1 MSTYTEE
8 NQIITYDEV
17 VDTETGEI
25 TQHVTSQTIVNKRF
39 YKTHEEFIQI
49 YLEDMSG
56 LLSIT
61 SKSELQILCL
71 LWKYSTYNE
80 NDTGNCVLVTPKII
94 NDIVNTTGLA
104 VQSVRNVI
112 SSLVKNPKRLLIKD
126 QKFRSTYYL
135 NPQYFFKGALKD
147 RPKVKKYI
155 FEYVDKSED
164 HLQNIELPNDISN

>member
-8 NQIITYDEV
+8 KQVITYDEI

-25 TQHVTSQTIVNKRF
+25 TQHVTSQTIEHRKF

-61 SKSELQILCL
+61 SKSELQVLCL

-80 NDTGNCVLVTPKII
+80 NDKGNCVLITPKII
-94 NDIVNTTGLA
+94 NDI
-104 VQSVRNVI
+104 VI
-112 SSLVKNPKRLLIKD
+112 SSLVKNPKKLLIKD
-126 QKFRSTYYL
+126 QQFRGTYYL
-135 NPQYFFKGALKD
+135 NPQYFFKGSLKD
-147 RPKVKKYI
+147 RPRVMQIILNY
-155 FEYVDKSED
+155 E
-164 HLQNIELPNDISN
+164 SNNVVE

>member
-8 NQIITYDEV
+8 NQVITYDEV

-25 TQHVTSQTIVNKRF
+25 TQHVTSQTITSRKF

-61 SKSELQILCL
+61 SKSELQVLCL

-80 NDTGNCVLVTPKII
+80 NDKGNCVLITPKIV
-94 NDIVNTTGLA
+94 NDIVTETGL
-104 VQSVRNVI
+104 VTQSVRNII
-112 SSLVKNPKRLLIKD
+112 SSLVKNPKKLLIKD
-126 QKFRSTYYL
+126 PQFRSTYYL

-147 RPKVKKYI
+147 RPKVMQI
-155 FEYVDKSED
+155 VLSYV
-164 HLQNIELPNDISN
+164 NDNE

>member
-8 NQIITYDEV
+8 NQVITYDEV

-25 TQHVTSQTIVNKRF
+25 TQHVTSQTITSRKF

-61 SKSELQILCL
+61 SKSELQVLCL

-80 NDTGNCVLVTPKII
+80 NDKGNCVLITPKIV
-94 NDIVNTTGLA
+94 NDIVTETGL
-104 VQSVRNVI
+104 VTQSVRNVI
-112 SSLVKNPKRLLIKD
+112 SSLVKNPKKLLIKD
-126 QKFRSTYYL
+126 PQFRSTYYL

-147 RPKVKKYI
+147 RPKVMQVVLS
-155 FEYVDKSED
+155 YV
-164 HLQNIELPNDISN
+164 NDNE

>member
-8 NQIITYDEV
+8 NQVITYDEV

-25 TQHVTSQTIVNKRF
+25 TQHVTSQTITSRKF

-61 SKSELQILCL
+61 SKSELQVLCL

-80 NDTGNCVLVTPKII
+80 NDNGNCVLITPKIV
-94 NDIVNTTGLA
+94 NDIVTETGL
-104 VQSVRNVI
+104 VTQSVRNVI

-126 QKFRSTYYL
+126 PQFRSTYYL

-147 RPKVKKYI
+147 RPKVMQVVLS
-155 FEYVDKSED
+155 YV
-164 HLQNIELPNDISN
+164 NDNE

>member
-71 LWKYSTYNE
+71 L
-80 NDTGNCVLVTPKII
+80 
-94 NDIVNTTGLA
+94 
-104 VQSVRNVI
+104 
-112 SSLVKNPKRLLIKD
+112 
-126 QKFRSTYYL
+126 
-135 NPQYFFKGALKD
+135 
-147 RPKVKKYI
+147 
-155 FEYVDKSED
+155 
-164 HLQNIELPNDISN
+164 

>member
-8 NQIITYDEV
+8 KQVITYDEI

-25 TQHVTSQTIVNKRF
+25 TQQVTSQVIEHRKF

-61 SKSELQILCL
+61 SKSELQVLCL

-80 NDTGNCVLVTPKII
+80 NDKGNCVLITPKII
-94 NDIVNTTGLA
+94 NDIVTATGLA
-104 VQSVRNVI
+104 IQSVRNVI

-126 QKFRSTYYL
+126 PQFRSTYYL

-147 RPKVKKYI
+147 RPKVMQVVLN
-155 FEYVDKSED
+155 YV
-164 HLQNIELPNDISN
+164 NDNE

>member
-8 NQIITYDEV
+8 KQVITYDEI

-25 TQHVTSQTIVNKRF
+25 TQQVTSQTIEHRKF

-61 SKSELQILCL
+61 SKSELQVLCL

-80 NDTGNCVLVTPKII
+80 NDKGNCVLITPKII
-94 NDIVNTTGLA
+94 NDIITATGLA

-112 SSLVKNPKRLLIKD
+112 SSLVKNPKKLLIKD
-126 QKFRSTYYL
+126 QQFRGTYYL

-147 RPKVKKYI
+147 RPKVMQIVLNY
-155 FEYVDKSED
+155 E
-164 HLQNIELPNDISN
+164 NNDLSN

>member
-8 NQIITYDEV
+8 NQVITYDEV

-25 TQHVTSQTIVNKRF
+25 IQHVTSQTITSRKF

-61 SKSELQILCL
+61 SKSELQVLCL

-80 NDTGNCVLVTPKII
+80 NDKGNCVLITPKIV
-94 NDIVNTTGLA
+94 NDIVTETGL
-104 VQSVRNVI
+104 VTQSVRNVI
-112 SSLVKNPKRLLIKD
+112 SSLVKNPKKLLIKD
-126 QKFRSTYYL
+126 PQFRSTYYL

-147 RPKVKKYI
+147 RPKVMQVVLS
-155 FEYVDKSED
+155 YV
-164 HLQNIELPNDISN
+164 NDNE